1 MSRILY
7 IDAPFGISGDMM
19 AAALLDL
26 GASYEKVQ
34 EALASLPVGGF
45 ATEISRVKKAGL
57 DMCDF
62 LVKLDEAHE
71 NHDHDMAYLHG
82 NSPAYTHEHKHEH
95 ENEHD
100 HDHKHEHEHE
110 HKHDHE
116 HEHEHDHEHH
126 HDHGHGHSHQHCHG
140 HHEHTEH
147 HEHTDHHTHDHAHAH
162 EHRGMP
168 EIREV
173 LSASSLS
180 TAARATALKIF
191 DILAAAEAKAHG
203 TDVDKVHFHEV
214 GAVDSIVDI
223 VTIAVC
229 LEDLQLDG
237 VVVGSLTDGCGT
249 IRCQHGI
256 MAVPVPA
263 VANIAQ
269 QNHLRLK
276 LSSIEGELVTPTGAA
291 VVAAIRTSDRLPEE
305 YHILATGMGAGK
317 REYSVPSFLRLLLLE
332 AQEGAGVGQ
341 EAMVA
346 SMAFAP
352 ENWEAMAGAGVG
364 QEDMIAGIETN
375 IDDSNGEALGL
386 VMEKL
391 LTAGALD
398 VWFTPIYM
406 KKNRPAY
413 MLGVICRPED
423 AGCMERLIFRHTS
436 SIGVRS
442 RLFRRHIME
451 REIQELSLDGI
462 PVKVKRCRYG
472 DIEKYYPEYESIRL
486 LQEKKGLD
494 YLSAY
499 EMIRMS
505 AMKEKNML

>member
-34 EALASLPVGGF
+34 EALASLPVRGF

-62 LVKLDEAHE
+62 LVKLDREHE
-71 NHDHDMAYLHG
+71 NYDHDMAYLHG
-82 NSPAYTHEHKHEH
+82 HDQHHEHSHEHSHEHMHHTHEHEHQHQHEH
-95 ENEHD
+95 CHGHEHG
-100 HDHKHEHEHE
+100 HEHEHE
-110 HKHDHE
+110 H
-116 HEHEHDHEHH
+116 HH
-126 HDHGHGHSHQHCHG
+126 HSHH
-140 HHEHTEH
+140 
-147 HEHTDHHTHDHAHAH
+147 H

-168 EIREV
+168 EIREI

-180 TAARATALKIF
+180 PAARATALKIF
-191 DILAAAEAKAHG
+191 DVLAAAEAKAHG
-203 TDVDKVHFHEV
+203 TDIDQVHFHEV

-229 LEDLQLDG
+229 LEDLQLAG

-263 VANIAQ
+263 VTNIVA

-276 LSSIEGELVTPTGAA
+276 LSSVEGELVTPTGAA
-291 VVAAIRTSDRLPEE
+291 VAAAIRTSDRLPDE
-305 YHILATGMGAGK
+305 YRIIASGMGAGK

-332 AQEGAGVGQ
+332 AGEGACDGQ
-341 EAMVA
+341 ADTAV
-346 SMAFAP
+346 MADTA
-352 ENWEAMAGAGVG
+352 EMADTVVRL
-364 QEDMIAGIETN
+364 ETN
-375 IDDSNGEALGL
+375 IDDSNGEAMGL

-391 LTAGALD
+391 MAAGALD
-398 VWFTPIYM
+398 AWFTPIYM

-423 AGCMERLIFRHTS
+423 TGSLERIIFRHTS
-436 SIGVRS
+436 SIGIRS
-442 RLFRRHIME
+442 QLFQRHIME
-451 REIQELSLDGI
+451 RELQELIVDGI
-462 PVKVKRCRYG
+462 AVKVKLCRYG
-472 DIEKYYPEYESIRL
+472 DIEKCYPEYESIRL

-494 YLSAY
+494 YLAAY
-499 EMIRMS
+499 ELIRMS
-505 AMKEKNML
+505 AMKQKNML

>member
-1 MSRILY
+1 
-7 IDAPFGISGDMM
+7 
-19 AAALLDL
+19 
-26 GASYEKVQ
+26 
-34 EALASLPVGGF
+34 
-45 ATEISRVKKAGL
+45 
-57 DMCDF
+57 
-62 LVKLDEAHE
+62 
-71 NHDHDMAYLHG
+71 
-82 NSPAYTHEHKHEH
+82 
-95 ENEHD
+95 
-100 HDHKHEHEHE
+100 
-110 HKHDHE
+110 
-116 HEHEHDHEHH
+116 
-126 HDHGHGHSHQHCHG
+126 
-140 HHEHTEH
+140 
-147 HEHTDHHTHDHAHAH
+147 
-162 EHRGMP
+162 MP
-168 EIREV
+168 EIRGV

-180 TAARATALKIF
+180 PAARATALKIF

-203 TDVDKVHFHEV
+203 TEVDKVHFHEV

-237 VVVGSLTDGCGT
+237 VVAGSLTDGCGT

-341 EAMVA
+341 EDMV
-346 SMAFAP
+346 
-352 ENWEAMAGAGVG
+352 
-364 QEDMIAGIETN
+364 AGIETN

-413 MLGVICRPED
+413 MLGVICHPED

-462 PVKVKRCRYG
+462 HVKVKRCRYG

-505 AMKEKNML
+505 AMKQKNML

>member
-34 EALASLPVGGF
+34 EVLASLPVRGF

-62 LVKLDEAHE
+62 LVKLDKAHE

-82 NSPAYTHEHKHEH
+82 HDHEHQ
-95 ENEHD
+95 
-100 HDHKHEHEHE
+100 
-110 HKHDHE
+110 HDHE
-116 HEHEHDHEHH
+116 HEHEHEHEHYGHDHHHEHSHEHMQHTHDHEHDHEHH
-126 HDHGHGHSHQHCHG
+126 H
-140 HHEHTEH
+140 HHH
-147 HEHTDHHTHDHAHAH
+147 H

-168 EIREV
+168 EIREI

-180 TAARATALKIF
+180 PAARATALRIF
-191 DILAAAEAKAHG
+191 DVLAAAEAKAHG
-203 TDVDKVHFHEV
+203 TDIDLVHFHEV

-223 VTIAVC
+223 VVIAVC
-229 LEDLQLDG
+229 LEDLRLDG

-263 VANIAQ
+263 VTNIALQ
-269 QNHLRLK
+269 HNLRLK
-276 LSSIEGELVTPTGAA
+276 ISHIEGELVTPTGAA
-291 VVAAIRTSDRLPEE
+291 VAAAIRTSGRLPDE
-305 YHILATGMGAGK
+305 YRIIASGMGAGK
-317 REYSVPSFLRLLLLE
+317 REYSVPSFLRLLLLDTDAVKDDAGHE
-332 AQEGAGVGQ
+332 NTTGRGDTAGMAGV
-341 EAMVA
+341 AAKADTVA
-346 SMAFAP
+346 RL
-352 ENWEAMAGAGVG
+352 
-364 QEDMIAGIETN
+364 ETN

-391 LTAGALD
+391 MAAGALD
-398 VWFTPIYM
+398 AWFTPIYM

-423 AGCMERLIFRHTS
+423 TGSMEGIIFRHTS
-436 SIGVRS
+436 SIGIRS
-442 RLFRRHIME
+442 QLFQRHIME
-451 REIQELSLDGI
+451 RELQEIMVDGI
-462 PVKVKRCRYG
+462 AVQVKLCRYG
-472 DIEKYYPEYESIRL
+472 DIEKCYPEYSSIRL
-486 LQEKKGLD
+486 LQERKGLD

-499 EMIRMS
+499 ELIRMS
-505 AMKEKNML
+505 AMKQKNML

>member
-45 ATEISRVKKAGL
+45 STENSRVKKAGL

-82 NSPAYTHEHKHEH
+82 NGIEHTHEHIHEH
-95 ENEHD
+95 H
-100 HDHKHEHEHE
+100 H
-110 HKHDHE
+110 
-116 HEHEHDHEHH
+116 HEHEHDHAHEHCH
-126 HDHGHGHSHQHCHG
+126 HDHDHIHHHAPGHEHNHAHTHTH
-140 HHEHTEH
+140 HHEPH
-147 HEHTDHHTHDHAHAH
+147 HHH

-173 LSASSLS
+173 LAASSLS
-180 TAARATALKIF
+180 PAARACALKIF
-191 DILAAAEAKAHG
+191 DVLAAAEAKAHG
-203 TDVDKVHFHEV
+203 TDIDKVHFHEV

-263 VANIAQ
+263 VTNIAV

-291 VVAAIRTSDRLPEE
+291 VAAAIRTSDRLPDA
-305 YHILATGMGAGK
+305 YRIIASGMGAGK

-332 AQEGAGVGQ
+332 TEDGGSNGAGNNISSNISNDISDISNG
-341 EAMVA
+341 A
-346 SMAFAP
+346 SD
-352 ENWEAMAGAGVG
+352 G
-364 QEDMIAGIETN
+364 QEDTVVGMETN
-375 IDDSNGEALGL
+375 IDDSSGEALGL
-386 VMEKL
+386 VMERL
-391 LTAGALD
+391 MSAGALD
-398 VWFTPIYM
+398 TWFSPIYM

-423 AGCMERLIFRHTS
+423 ADVMERLIFRHTS
-436 SIGVRS
+436 SIGIRS
-442 RLFRRHIME
+442 RLFRRHIMA
-451 REIQELSLDGI
+451 REIRELSLDGI
-462 PVKVKRCRYG
+462 TVKVKLCRYG
-472 DIEKYYPEYESIRL
+472 DIEKCYPEYESIRL

-505 AMKEKNML
+505 AMKQKNML

>member
-34 EALASLPVGGF
+34 EALASLPVRGF

-62 LVKLDEAHE
+62 LVKLDREHE

-82 NSPAYTHEHKHEH
+82 
-95 ENEHD
+95 
-100 HDHKHEHEHE
+100 
-110 HKHDHE
+110 
-116 HEHEHDHEHH
+116 HDHEHH
-126 HDHGHGHSHQHCHG
+126 HEHHHHSHH
-140 HHEHTEH
+140 
-147 HEHTDHHTHDHAHAH
+147 H

-168 EIREV
+168 EIREI

-180 TAARATALKIF
+180 HAARATALKIF
-191 DILAAAEAKAHG
+191 DVLAAAEAKAHG
-203 TDVDKVHFHEV
+203 TDIDQVHFHEV

-229 LEDLQLDG
+229 LEDLQLAG

-263 VANIAQ
+263 VTNIALQ
-269 QNHLRLK
+269 HNLRLK
-276 LSSIEGELVTPTGAA
+276 ISHIEGELVTPTGAA
-291 VVAAIRTSDRLPEE
+291 VAAAIRTSGRLPDE
-305 YHILATGMGAGK
+305 YRIIASGMGAGK

-332 AQEGAGVGQ
+332 AEEGAGDVQ
-341 EAMVA
+341 ADTAV
-346 SMAFAP
+346 MADT
-352 ENWEAMAGAGVG
+352 VVRL
-364 QEDMIAGIETN
+364 ETN

-391 LTAGALD
+391 MAAGALD
-398 VWFTPIYM
+398 AWFTPIYM

-423 AGCMERLIFRHTS
+423 TGSLERIIFRHTS
-436 SIGVRS
+436 SIGIRS
-442 RLFRRHIME
+442 QLFQRHIME
-451 REIQELSLDGI
+451 RELRELVVDGI
-462 PVKVKRCRYG
+462 DVKVKLCRYG
-472 DIEKYYPEYESIRL
+472 DIEKCYPEYESIRL

-499 EMIRMS
+499 ELIRMS
-505 AMKEKNML
+505 AIKQKNML

>member
-34 EALASLPVGGF
+34 EALASLPVRGF

-62 LVKLDEAHE
+62 LVKLDKAHE

-82 NSPAYTHEHKHEH
+82 HDHEHQ
-95 ENEHD
+95 HD
-100 HDHKHEHEHE
+100 
-110 HKHDHE
+110 HDHE
-116 HEHEHDHEHH
+116 HEHYGHDHHHEHSHEHMQHTHDHEHDHEHH
-126 HDHGHGHSHQHCHG
+126 H
-140 HHEHTEH
+140 HHH
-147 HEHTDHHTHDHAHAH
+147 H

-168 EIREV
+168 EIREI

-180 TAARATALKIF
+180 PAARATALRIF
-191 DILAAAEAKAHG
+191 DVLAAAEAKAHG
-203 TDVDKVHFHEV
+203 TDIDLVHFHEV

-223 VTIAVC
+223 VVIAVC
-229 LEDLQLDG
+229 LEDLRLDG

-263 VANIAQ
+263 VTNIALQ
-269 QNHLRLK
+269 HNLRLK
-276 LSSIEGELVTPTGAA
+276 ISHIEGELVTPTGAA
-291 VVAAIRTSDRLPEE
+291 VAAAIRTSGRLPDE
-305 YHILATGMGAGK
+305 YRIIASGMGAGK

-332 AQEGAGVGQ
+332 AEEGAGDVQ
-341 EAMVA
+341 ADTAV
-346 SMAFAP
+346 MADT
-352 ENWEAMAGAGVG
+352 VVRL
-364 QEDMIAGIETN
+364 ETN
-375 IDDSNGEALGL
+375 IDDSNGEAMGL

-391 LTAGALD
+391 MAAGALD
-398 VWFTPIYM
+398 AWFTPIYM

-423 AGCMERLIFRHTS
+423 TGSLERIIFRHTS
-436 SIGVRS
+436 SIGIRS
-442 RLFRRHIME
+442 QLFQRHIME
-451 REIQELSLDGI
+451 RELRELVVDGI
-462 PVKVKRCRYG
+462 DVKVKLCRYG
-472 DIEKYYPEYESIRL
+472 DIEKCYPEYESIRL

-499 EMIRMS
+499 ELIRMS
-505 AMKEKNML
+505 AIKQKNML

>member
-34 EALASLPVGGF
+34 EALASLPVRGF

-62 LVKLDEAHE
+62 LVKLDREHE

-82 NSPAYTHEHKHEH
+82 HDQHHEHSHEH
-95 ENEHD
+95 S
-100 HDHKHEHEHE
+100 HEHMH
-110 HKHDHE
+110 HT
-116 HEHEHDHEHH
+116 HEHDHEHQH
-126 HDHGHGHSHQHCHG
+126 EHCHRHEHGHEHEHHHHSHH
-140 HHEHTEH
+140 
-147 HEHTDHHTHDHAHAH
+147 H

-168 EIREV
+168 EIREI

-180 TAARATALKIF
+180 PAARATALKIF
-191 DILAAAEAKAHG
+191 DVLAAAEAKAHG
-203 TDVDKVHFHEV
+203 TDIDQVHFHEV

-229 LEDLQLDG
+229 LEDLQLAG

-263 VANIAQ
+263 VTNIAA

-276 LSSIEGELVTPTGAA
+276 LSSVEGELVTPTGAA
-291 VVAAIRTSDRLPEE
+291 VAAAIRTSDRLPDE
-305 YHILATGMGAGK
+305 YRIIASGMGAGK

-332 AQEGAGVGQ
+332 AGEGACDGQ
-341 EAMVA
+341 ADTAV
-346 SMAFAP
+346 MADTA
-352 ENWEAMAGAGVG
+352 EMADTV
-364 QEDMIAGIETN
+364 DMADMADTVVRLETN
-375 IDDSNGEALGL
+375 IDDSNGEAMGL

-391 LTAGALD
+391 MAAGALD
-398 VWFTPIYM
+398 AWFMPIYM

-423 AGCMERLIFRHTS
+423 TLSPITVDVFLLTWTMT
-436 SIGVRS
+436 RS
-442 RLFRRHIME
+442 
-451 REIQELSLDGI
+451 
-462 PVKVKRCRYG
+462 
-472 DIEKYYPEYESIRL
+472 
-486 LQEKKGLD
+486 
-494 YLSAY
+494 
-499 EMIRMS
+499 
-505 AMKEKNML
+505 

>member
-82 NSPAYTHEHKHEH
+82 SSPAYTHEHIHEH
-95 ENEHD
+95 EHEHD
-100 HDHKHEHEHE
+100 HDHKHVHE

-116 HEHEHDHEHH
+116 HEHDHEHKHNHEHEHH
-126 HDHGHGHSHQHCHG
+126 HEHGHGHTEN
-140 HHEHTEH
+140 HEHEH
-147 HEHTDHHTHDHAHAH
+147 HTHAH

-168 EIREV
+168 EIREI

-180 TAARATALKIF
+180 PAARATALKIF

-341 EAMVA
+341 DGMV
-346 SMAFAP
+346 
-352 ENWEAMAGAGVG
+352 AGVG
-364 QEDMIAGIETN
+364 QEDMVAGIDTN

-391 LTAGALD
+391 LAAGALD

-436 SIGVRS
+436 SIGIRS

>member
-1 MSRILY
+1 MIRNKGDIMSRILY

-34 EALASLPVGGF
+34 EALASLPVRGF
-45 ATEISRVKKAGL
+45 ATEVSRVKKAGL

-62 LVKLDEAHE
+62 LVKLDKEHE

-82 NSPAYTHEHKHEH
+82 HSHEHH
-95 ENEHD
+95 
-100 HDHKHEHEHE
+100 
-110 HKHDHE
+110 
-116 HEHEHDHEHH
+116 HEHH
-126 HDHGHGHSHQHCHG
+126 HDHGHHHDHSHEREHDHDHGHSHEHSHEH
-140 HHEHTEH
+140 HHEHH
-147 HEHTDHHTHDHAHAH
+147 H

-168 EIREV
+168 EIREILAAAG
-173 LSASSLS
+173 LSP
-180 TAARATALKIF
+180 AARATALRIF
-191 DILAAAEAKAHG
+191 EVLAAAEAKAHG
-203 TDVDKVHFHEV
+203 ADMDQVHFHEV

-237 VVVGSLTDGCGT
+237 VATGTLTDGCGT

-263 VANIAQ
+263 VTNIAVQ
-269 QNHLRLK
+269 HGLRLK
-276 LSSIEGELVTPTGAA
+276 ISNIEGELVTPTGAA
-291 VVAAIRTSDRLPEE
+291 VAAAIRTLDRLPED
-305 YHILATGMGAGK
+305 YRIIASGMGAGK

-332 AQEGAGVGQ
+332 TAGRDDMDDMDDTHDVHDAHDVRDAHAAHG
-341 EAMVA
+341 
-346 SMAFAP
+346 
-352 ENWEAMAGAGVG
+352 MAGKGGPG
-364 QEDMIAGIETN
+364 QEDTAACLETN

-391 LTAGALD
+391 MDAGALD
-398 VWFTPIYM
+398 AYFTPIYM

-423 AGCMERLIFRHTS
+423 TGSMEEIIFRHTS
-436 SIGVRS
+436 SIGIRS
-442 RLFRRHIME
+442 RLVGRHIMA
-451 REIQELSLDGI
+451 REIREFSLDGI
-462 PVKVKRCRYG
+462 SVKVKVCRYG
-472 DIEKYYPEYESIRL
+472 ELEKFYPECSSIRL

-499 EMIRMS
+499 ELIRMS
-505 AMKEKNML
+505 AMKQKNVL

>member
-45 ATEISRVKKAGL
+45 STEISRVKKAGL

-62 LVKLDEAHE
+62 LVKLDEAYE

-82 NSPAYTHEHKHEH
+82 SGAEHT
-95 ENEHD
+95 
-100 HDHKHEHEHE
+100 
-110 HKHDHE
+110 
-116 HEHEHDHEHH
+116 HEHH
-126 HDHGHGHSHQHCHG
+126 H
-140 HHEHTEH
+140 EH
-147 HEHTDHHTHDHAHAH
+147 HHHH

-173 LSASSLS
+173 LSAGSLS
-180 TAARATALKIF
+180 PVARATALKIF

-203 TDVDKVHFHEV
+203 TDIDKVHFHEV

-263 VANIAQ
+263 VTNIVV
-269 QNHLRLK
+269 QNQLRLK
-276 LSSIEGELVTPTGAA
+276 LSSVEGELVTPTGAA
-291 VVAAIRTSDRLPEE
+291 VAAAIRTSDRLPEA
-305 YHILATGMGAGK
+305 YRIVASGLGAGK

-332 AQEGAGVGQ
+332 ADEEAGD
-341 EAMVA
+341 
-346 SMAFAP
+346 
-352 ENWEAMAGAGVG
+352 G
-364 QEDMIAGIETN
+364 QEDMVAGLETN

-391 LTAGALD
+391 LAAGALD
-398 VWFTPIYM
+398 AWFAPIYM

-413 MLGVICRPED
+413 MLGVICRPEE
-423 AGCMERLIFRHTS
+423 AACMERLIFRHTS
-436 SIGVRS
+436 SIGIRS
-442 RLFRRHIME
+442 HLFKRHIMA
-451 REIQELSLDGI
+451 REIKELSLDGI
-462 PVKVKRCRYG
+462 TVKVKWCRYG
-472 DIEKYYPEYESIRL
+472 DIEKCYPEYESIRL
-486 LQEKKGLD
+486 LQEKRGLD

-505 AMKEKNML
+505 AMQQKNML